1 VNRPNSIRAHDENPA
16 GEAKESGL
24 DPRIGRVIAIIDAD
38 PHQRLSLPIMAR
50 MAGLSPSRF
59 RHKFKSEVGITPTA
73 YVQEVRMRIAADLLK
88 DENVSVKEVRAA
100 VGFGSDSYFAHLCK
114 RVHGR
119 SPSQLRTTD
128 PSFLPIKQGPESL

>member
-50 MAGLSPSRF
+50 IQ
-59 RHKFKSEVGITPTA
+59 V
-73 YVQEVRMRIAADLLK
+73 
-88 DENVSVKEVRAA
+88 
-100 VGFGSDSYFAHLCK
+100 
-114 RVHGR
+114 
-119 SPSQLRTTD
+119 
-128 PSFLPIKQGPESL
+128 